1 MEISMATIG
10 LTSGD
15 ANDEALARNVLTARS
30 QELSRLAKLVQ

>member
-15 ANDEALARNVLTARS
+15 ANDEALVRNVLTARS
-30 QELSRLAKLVQ
+30 QELSRVAVGI